1 MLIRYAHLFKYALVG
16 LAVTVILGLWLAPHV
31 GRIVEQWS
39 RADVEA
45 RSRLVFHAVEPLID
59 RAIEEQTWSGL
70 SALFARVALDKRIL
84 AAGYCDAS
92 GVLIAQSPEMP
103 GNFSCEKIAR
113 AETESF
119 SSIRVDARQILVA
132 AFPITTKAGKS
143 YFVIL
148 TDLSFVDA

>member
-1 MLIRYAHLFKYALVG
+1 MPIRYSDFIKYGIVA
-16 LAVTVILGLWLAPHV
+16 LAVTMVLALLLAPYA

-84 AAGYCDAS
+84 AAGYCEAS
-92 GVLIAQSPEMP
+92 GVLIAASPEM
-103 GNFSCEKIAR
+103 
-113 AETESF
+113 
-119 SSIRVDARQILVA
+119 
-132 AFPITTKAGKS
+132 
-143 YFVIL
+143 
-148 TDLSFVDA
+148 